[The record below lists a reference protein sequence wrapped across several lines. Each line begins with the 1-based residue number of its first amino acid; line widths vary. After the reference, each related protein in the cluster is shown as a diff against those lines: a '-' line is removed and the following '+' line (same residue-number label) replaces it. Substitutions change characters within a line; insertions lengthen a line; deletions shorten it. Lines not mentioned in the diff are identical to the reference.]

1 MVKRGPSRGTRAGEG
16 FNPDTDVDFAG
27 KYPNTMAEI
36 AAWTGVNIWNIGW
49 NFTSLTAATPNTCP
63 SMSGGASRTLG
74 VLSGGSP
81 TAENAIRLVAP
92 QDGFAAQGGVMMDA
106 PQKLLFVTSPE
117 WALDA
122 TLPCIYL
129 FRVRFNGAMLS
140 ATAPFAGLD
149 GLAGGFSIQ
158 CHATSGIRAL
168 IGNGVS
174 YVGTSYI
181 GGTSL
186 YDGEWQTIA
195 LAVDL
200 PGGKAKLIC
209 ESASTESTG
218 LTIVTVSSFCTLG
231 ATYKGDTYRGSLGI
245 LLAYRGEHADCYT
258 DAETI
263 FDAFE
268 AARIAGGA

>member
-1 MVKRGPSRGTRAGEG
+1 MIKRGISRGLRGGVG
-16 FNPDTDVDFAG
+16 FNPDVDVEFAG

-49 NFTSLTAATPNTCP
+49 NLSSLTAATPNTCP
-63 SMSGGASRTLG
+63 SMSGGSSRTLG

-92 QDGFAAQGGVMMDA
+92 QDGFAAQGGAMFDA

-129 FRVRFNGAMLS
+129 FRVRFNGARLTG
-140 ATAPFAGLD
+140 TAPFAGLD
-149 GLAGGFSIQ
+149 GLNGGFSIQ
-158 CHATSGIRAL
+158 CNATSGIRAL
-168 IGNGVS
+168 IGNGTS
-174 YVGTSYI
+174 YIGTSHI

-186 YDGEWQTIA
+186 YDGRWHTIA

-218 LTIVTVSSFCTLG
+218 LTIATVSSFVTFG
-231 ATYKGDTYRGSLGI
+231 ATYKSDSYRGCLGI

-258 DAETI
+258 NAEDI

-268 AARIAGGA
+268 ASRIAGGA

>member
-1 MVKRGPSRGTRAGEG
+1 MIKRGPSRGTRAGEG
-16 FNPDTDVDFAG
+16 FNPDTDSDFAG

-36 AAWTGVNIWNIGW
+36 AAWTGVNIWNVGW
-49 NFTSLTAATPNTCP
+49 NFTSLTAAASNTCP
-63 SMSGGASRTLG
+63 SMSGGASQTLS

-81 TAENAIRLVAP
+81 AAENAHRLVAP
-92 QDGFAAQGGVMMDA
+92 QDGFAAQGGLMTSL
-106 PQKLLFVTSPE
+106 PQQLLFKAAAD
-117 WALDA
+117 WAIDA

-129 FRVRFNGAMLS
+129 FRVRFNGARLS
-140 ATAPFAGLD
+140 GAAPLAGLD
-149 GLAGGFSIQ
+149 GLSGGFSIQ
-158 CHATSGIRAL
+158 CHATSGIRAI

-186 YDGEWQTIA
+186 YDGEWHTIA

-200 PGGKAKLIC
+200 TLGKAKMIC
-209 ESASTESTG
+209 ESATTESTG
-218 LTIVTVSSFCTLG
+218 LTIVTVGSFATFG
-231 ATYKGDTYRGSLGI
+231 ATYKTDTYRGSFGI

-258 DAETI
+258 NAETI

-268 AARIAGGA
+268 ASRIAGGA